1 MLKFLA
7 SILNLQYEAV
17 VSIWKVYWFFVYSIF
32 ISVVIYGAFFML
44 YLPSPEHVKPVHFK
58 YNFSCENSNQ
68 VCSYP
73 TAIVSLHDFYKP
85 TKEAIRVLSRGQ
97 EYMINVQLDM
107 PFSEENRNLGMFLSK
122 IDILNKDGK
131 TLASSERSSLFTYES
146 NLLSIIS
153 TFFFIFPLLFGF
165 QEQKKWMEVV
175 LLDSFIDSS
184 YEPAEVAK
192 ITIYSKRI
200 QFYSARLRIKA
211 VFSGI
216 RYYMHQWPI
225 TFSFF
230 AFTNILAVVT
240 MVFLWRRGNKQEEI
254 QLDLADDLSDSDDD
268 VNEET
273 DNKEL
278 TDENLCLDENDDDSD
293 SNNVEIEEID
303 GGSRLGRRENF
314 VNEEQ

>member
-1 MLKFLA
+1 
-7 SILNLQYEAV
+7 
-17 VSIWKVYWFFVYSIF
+17 
-32 ISVVIYGAFFML
+32 
-44 YLPSPEHVKPVHFK
+44 
-58 YNFSCENSNQ
+58 
-68 VCSYP
+68 
-73 TAIVSLHDFYKP
+73 
-85 TKEAIRVLSRGQ
+85 
-97 EYMINVQLDM
+97 MINVQLDM